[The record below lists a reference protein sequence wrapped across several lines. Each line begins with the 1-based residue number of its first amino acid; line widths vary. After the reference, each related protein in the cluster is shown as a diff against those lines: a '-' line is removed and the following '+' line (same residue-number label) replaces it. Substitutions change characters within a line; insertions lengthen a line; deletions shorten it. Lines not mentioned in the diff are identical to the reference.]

1 MHTKSGAG
9 VLDCFGINLKG
20 LIPKIYT
27 NRIRLDKPKQIKHSN
42 PRSSLYIDTKPFI
55 CLVKFVQVQTM
66 SNTLAFTYLYHIR
79 QLLRDN

>member
-42 PRSSLYIDTKPFI
+42 PGSSLYIDTKPLFAWLNLSKYKQRVI
-55 CLVKFVQVQTM
+55 L
-66 SNTLAFTYLYHIR
+66 
-79 QLLRDN
+79 